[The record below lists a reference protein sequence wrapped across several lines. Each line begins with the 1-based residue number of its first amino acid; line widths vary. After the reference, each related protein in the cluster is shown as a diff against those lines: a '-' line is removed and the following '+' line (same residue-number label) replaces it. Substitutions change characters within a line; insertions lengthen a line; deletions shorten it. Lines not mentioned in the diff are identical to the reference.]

1 MNIFDMGDYNFYVST
16 SVLISFLLLYLTYYD
31 AQKKHKD
38 AIKSINI
45 RNERE

>member
-1 MNIFDMGDYNFYVST
+1 MNIFDMGDYNFYVWS
-16 SVLISFLLLYLTYYD
+16 SVLISFLVLFLTYFD
-31 AQKKHKD
+31 SLKKHKD

>member
-1 MNIFDMGDYNFYVST
+1 MNIFDMGDYNFYVWS
-16 SVLISFLLLYLTYYD
+16 SVFISFLVLFLTYFD
-31 AQKKHKD
+31 ALKKHKD

>member
-1 MNIFDMGDYNFYVST
+1 MNIFDMGDYNFYVWS
-16 SVLISFLLLYLTYYD
+16 SVLISFLVLFLTYFD
-31 AQKKHKD
+31 ALKKQKD

>member
-1 MNIFDMGDYNFYVST
+1 MNIFDMCDYNFYVWSP
-16 SVLISFLLLYLTYYD
+16 VLISFLVLFLTYVD
-31 AQKKHKD
+31 ALKKHKD

>member
-1 MNIFDMGDYNFYVST
+1 MNIFDMGDYNFYVCS
-16 SVLISFLLLYLTYYD
+16 SVLISFLVLFLTYFD
-31 AQKKHKD
+31 ALKKHKD

>member
-1 MNIFDMGDYNFYVST
+1 MNIFDMGDYNFFGWS
-16 SVLISFLLLYLTYYD
+16 SVLISFLVLFLTYFD
-31 AQKKHKD
+31 ALKKHKD

>member
-1 MNIFDMGDYNFYVST
+1 MNIFDMGDYNLYVWS
-16 SVLISFLLLYLTYYD
+16 SVLISFLVLFLTYFD
-31 AQKKHKD
+31 ALKKHKD